1 MDFENFE
8 QYLSN
13 NLKIKDDNEFQEKL
27 DLLLSHDKNKKK
39 LIKKNK
45 EKKKEEDLKNQK
57 KCKDESNEKKID
69 FILSDENSFEKYEK
83 KIEQMK
89 EDNYNID
96 NIFLTDFQKGKK
108 YIRNNDDKS
117 LNITDT
123 QNLINNEKNEI
134 DSDLRRMEEDI
145 KKNNPK
151 IYNPRKIKKYKEMK
165 DLKSGLDIKKDNNSE
180 NKITKGNLI
189 KKEKKKNINS
199 KNNINKNYNTKKII
213 NNNLINEIKKE
224 IADGGE
230 NDEDLI
236 MSLIQCPVKVCH
248 KNKSNIPKKNNEKLI
263 NIININNNK
272 SKENIIKNN
281 IKGNN
286 NIKNGSLLDIYKK
299 EKQIQNEL
307 QKIILNNPNISK
319 DDLISEEINNNQFY
333 NFNSNSKTLKKA
345 KLILLEDLSQE
356 EKTSIKE
363 IENNINI
370 IKKQISDI
378 DIEKNKYNKMIEEKK
393 NELIKFKSIKDKAEF
408 EYERELINDLRSVIN
423 KYKMEI
429 YKEELGLNK
438 EKDDS
443 ENNNKDEEIKQLKE
457 EYNDLKNELNTINK
471 NNEKFIADIQK
482 KIMIFKYENEQMKEK
497 IEFYQQN
504 VDLDKKENEISK
516 DEYLS
521 LLNQNIKKNKL
532 FQLNEEDSN
541 IIISKNNY
549 TNNIIKTTSKLN
561 HLKELDF
568 EFPEKYFDEKD
579 ENNNIIKHQF
589 NLDGKT
595 IKIFNNN
602 KKEIIFPNN
611 TKKQVFPD
619 GYTVVYFSNG
629 DIKETIPNYKEIYYY
644 KKDDA
649 YQINFNDGNKYIKYL
664 KTGKIYCDGNLIN

>member
-1 MDFENFE
+1 MNYQNFE
-8 QYLSN
+8 EYFSS
-13 NLKIKDDNEFQEKL
+13 NLKINDDNLFKEKL
-27 DLLLSHDKNKKK
+27 DLLLSNDKNQNQKNKINKEDEIRQKK
-39 LIKKNK
+39 L
-45 EKKKEEDLKNQK
+45 
-57 KCKDESNEKKID
+57 KDESNEKKID

-363 IENNINI
+363 IENNINN

-443 ENNNKDEEIKQLKE
+443 ENNNKDQEIKQLKE

>member
-1 MDFENFE
+1 MNYQNFE
-8 QYLSN
+8 EYFSS
-13 NLKIKDDNEFQEKL
+13 NLKINDDNLFKEKL
-27 DLLLSHDKNKKK
+27 DLLLSNDKNQNQKNKINKEDEIRQKK
-39 LIKKNK
+39 L
-45 EKKKEEDLKNQK
+45 
-57 KCKDESNEKKID
+57 KDESNEKKID

-286 NIKNGSLLDIYKK
+286 NIKNRSLLDIYKK

-363 IENNINI
+363 IENNINN

>member
-1 MDFENFE
+1 MNYQNFE
-8 QYLSN
+8 EYFSS
-13 NLKIKDDNEFQEKL
+13 NLKINDDNLFKEKL
-27 DLLLSHDKNKKK
+27 DLLLSNDKNQNQKNKINKEDEIRQKK
-39 LIKKNK
+39 L
-45 EKKKEEDLKNQK
+45 
-57 KCKDESNEKKID
+57 KDESKEKKID

-363 IENNINI
+363 IENNINN

>member
-1 MDFENFE
+1 MNYQNFE
-8 QYLSN
+8 EYFSS
-13 NLKIKDDNEFQEKL
+13 NLKINDDNLFKEKL
-27 DLLLSHDKNKKK
+27 DLLLSNDKNQHQKNKINKEDEIRQKK
-39 LIKKNK
+39 L
-45 EKKKEEDLKNQK
+45 
-57 KCKDESNEKKID
+57 KDESNEKKID

-180 NKITKGNLI
+180 NKISKGNLI

-363 IENNINI
+363 IENNINN

>member
-1 MDFENFE
+1 MNYQNFE
-8 QYLSN
+8 EYFSS
-13 NLKIKDDNEFQEKL
+13 NLKINDDNLFKEKL
-27 DLLLSHDKNKKK
+27 DLLLSNDKNQNQKNKINKEDEIRQKK
-39 LIKKNK
+39 L
-45 EKKKEEDLKNQK
+45 
-57 KCKDESNEKKID
+57 KDESNEKKID

-189 KKEKKKNINS
+189 KKEKKKNINC

-363 IENNINI
+363 IENNINN

-378 DIEKNKYNKMIEEKK
+378 NIEKNKYNKMIEEKK

>member
-1 MDFENFE
+1 MNYQNFE
-8 QYLSN
+8 EYFSS
-13 NLKIKDDNEFQEKL
+13 NLKINDDNLFKEKL
-27 DLLLSHDKNKKK
+27 DLLLSNDKNQNQKNKINKEDEIRQKK
-39 LIKKNK
+39 L
-45 EKKKEEDLKNQK
+45 
-57 KCKDESNEKKID
+57 KDESNEKKID
-69 FILSDENSFEKYEK
+69 FILSDENSFEKYEQ

-363 IENNINI
+363 IENNINN

>member
-1 MDFENFE
+1 MNYQNFE
-8 QYLSN
+8 EYFSS
-13 NLKIKDDNEFQEKL
+13 NLKINDDNLFKEKL
-27 DLLLSHDKNKKK
+27 DLLLSNDKNQNQKNKINKEDEIRQKK
-39 LIKKNK
+39 L
-45 EKKKEEDLKNQK
+45 
-57 KCKDESNEKKID
+57 KDESNEKKID

-199 KNNINKNYNTKKII
+199 KNNNNKNYNTKKII

-363 IENNINI
+363 IENNINN

>member
-1 MDFENFE
+1 MNYKNFE
-8 QYLSN
+8 EYFSS
-13 NLKIKDDNEFQEKL
+13 NLKINDDNLFKEKL
-27 DLLLSHDKNKKK
+27 DLLLSNDKNQNQKNKINKEDEIRQKK
-39 LIKKNK
+39 L
-45 EKKKEEDLKNQK
+45 
-57 KCKDESNEKKID
+57 KDESNEKKID

-199 KNNINKNYNTKKII
+199 KNNNNKNYNTKKII

-363 IENNINI
+363 IENNINN

>member
-1 MDFENFE
+1 
-8 QYLSN
+8 
-13 NLKIKDDNEFQEKL
+13 
-27 DLLLSHDKNKKK
+27 
-39 LIKKNK
+39 
-45 EKKKEEDLKNQK
+45 
-57 KCKDESNEKKID
+57 
-69 FILSDENSFEKYEK
+69 
-83 KIEQMK
+83 
-89 EDNYNID
+89 
-96 NIFLTDFQKGKK
+96 
-108 YIRNNDDKS
+108 
-117 LNITDT
+117 
-123 QNLINNEKNEI
+123 
-134 DSDLRRMEEDI
+134 
-145 KKNNPK
+145 
-151 IYNPRKIKKYKEMK
+151 
-165 DLKSGLDIKKDNNSE
+165 
-180 NKITKGNLI
+180 
-189 KKEKKKNINS
+189 
-199 KNNINKNYNTKKII
+199 
-213 NNNLINEIKKE
+213 
-224 IADGGE
+224 
-230 NDEDLI
+230 

-363 IENNINI
+363 IENNINN
-370 IKKQISDI
+370 IKKQISYI

>member
-1 MDFENFE
+1 
-8 QYLSN
+8 
-13 NLKIKDDNEFQEKL
+13 
-27 DLLLSHDKNKKK
+27 
-39 LIKKNK
+39 
-45 EKKKEEDLKNQK
+45 
-57 KCKDESNEKKID
+57 
-69 FILSDENSFEKYEK
+69 
-83 KIEQMK
+83 
-89 EDNYNID
+89 
-96 NIFLTDFQKGKK
+96 
-108 YIRNNDDKS
+108 
-117 LNITDT
+117 
-123 QNLINNEKNEI
+123 
-134 DSDLRRMEEDI
+134 
-145 KKNNPK
+145 
-151 IYNPRKIKKYKEMK
+151 
-165 DLKSGLDIKKDNNSE
+165 
-180 NKITKGNLI
+180 
-189 KKEKKKNINS
+189 
-199 KNNINKNYNTKKII
+199 
-213 NNNLINEIKKE
+213 
-224 IADGGE
+224 
-230 NDEDLI
+230 

-363 IENNINI
+363 IENNINN

>member
-1 MDFENFE
+1 MNYQNFE
-8 QYLSN
+8 EYFSS
-13 NLKIKDDNEFQEKL
+13 NLKINDDNLFKEKL
-27 DLLLSHDKNKKK
+27 DLLLSNDKNQNQKNRINIEDEIRQKK
-39 LIKKNK
+39 L
-45 EKKKEEDLKNQK
+45 
-57 KCKDESNEKKID
+57 KDESNEKKID

-363 IENNINI
+363 IENNINN

>member
-1 MDFENFE
+1 MNYQNFE
-8 QYLSN
+8 EYFSS
-13 NLKIKDDNEFQEKL
+13 NLKINDDNLFKEKL
-27 DLLLSHDKNKKK
+27 DLLLSNDKNQNQKNKINKEDEIRQKK
-39 LIKKNK
+39 L
-45 EKKKEEDLKNQK
+45 
-57 KCKDESNEKKID
+57 KDESNEKKID

-363 IENNINI
+363 IENNINN

>member
-1 MDFENFE
+1 MNYQNFE
-8 QYLSN
+8 EYFSS
-13 NLKIKDDNEFQEKL
+13 NLKINDDNLFKEKL
-27 DLLLSHDKNKKK
+27 DLLLSNDKNQNQKNKINKEDEIRQKK
-39 LIKKNK
+39 L
-45 EKKKEEDLKNQK
+45 
-57 KCKDESNEKKID
+57 KDESNEKKID

-363 IENNINI
+363 IENNINN

-443 ENNNKDEEIKQLKE
+443 ENNNKDEEIKRLKE

>member
-1 MDFENFE
+1 MNYQNFE
-8 QYLSN
+8 EYFSS
-13 NLKIKDDNEFQEKL
+13 NLKINDDNLFKEKL
-27 DLLLSHDKNKKK
+27 DLLLSNDKNQNQKNKINKEDEIRQKK
-39 LIKKNK
+39 L
-45 EKKKEEDLKNQK
+45 
-57 KCKDESNEKKID
+57 KDESNEKKID

-363 IENNINI
+363 IENNINN

-443 ENNNKDEEIKQLKE
+443 ENNNKDEEIKKLKE

>member
-1 MDFENFE
+1 MDYQNFE
-8 QYLSN
+8 EYFSS
-13 NLKIKDDNEFQEKL
+13 NLKINDDNLFKEKL
-27 DLLLSHDKNKKK
+27 DLLLSNDKNQNQKNKINKEDEIRQKK
-39 LIKKNK
+39 L
-45 EKKKEEDLKNQK
+45 
-57 KCKDESNEKKID
+57 KDESNEKKID

-199 KNNINKNYNTKKII
+199 KNNNNKNYNTKKII

-333 NFNSNSKTLKKA
+333 NFNSSSKTLKKA

-363 IENNINI
+363 IENNINN

-649 YQINFNDGNKYIKYL
+649 FQINFNDGNKYIKYL
-664 KTGKIYCDGNLIN
+664 KTGKIYCDGNLVN

>member
-1 MDFENFE
+1 MNYQNFE
-8 QYLSN
+8 EYFSS
-13 NLKIKDDNEFQEKL
+13 NLKINDDNLFEEKL
-27 DLLLSHDKNKKK
+27 DLLLSNDKNQNQKNKINKEDEIRQKK
-39 LIKKNK
+39 L
-45 EKKKEEDLKNQK
+45 
-57 KCKDESNEKKID
+57 KDESNEKKID

-363 IENNINI
+363 IENNINN

>member
-1 MDFENFE
+1 MNYQNFE
-8 QYLSN
+8 EYFSS
-13 NLKIKDDNEFQEKL
+13 NLKINDDNLFKEKL
-27 DLLLSHDKNKKK
+27 DLLLSNDKNQNQKNKINKEDEIRQKK
-39 LIKKNK
+39 L
-45 EKKKEEDLKNQK
+45 
-57 KCKDESNEKKID
+57 KDESNEKKID

-117 LNITDT
+117 LNTTDT

-363 IENNINI
+363 IENNINN

-378 DIEKNKYNKMIEEKK
+378 DVEKNKYNKMIEEKK

-521 LLNQNIKKNKL
+521 LLNQNNKKNKL

>member
-1 MDFENFE
+1 MNYQNFE
-8 QYLSN
+8 EYFSS
-13 NLKIKDDNEFQEKL
+13 NLKINDDNLFKEKL
-27 DLLLSHDKNKKK
+27 DLLLSNDKNQNQKNKINKEDEIRQKK
-39 LIKKNK
+39 L
-45 EKKKEEDLKNQK
+45 
-57 KCKDESNEKKID
+57 KDESNEKKID

-263 NIININNNK
+263 NINNNK

-319 DDLISEEINNNQFY
+319 DDLISEEINNNEFY

-363 IENNINI
+363 IENNINN

>member
-1 MDFENFE
+1 MNYQNFE
-8 QYLSN
+8 EYFSS
-13 NLKIKDDNEFQEKL
+13 NLKINDDNLFKEKL
-27 DLLLSHDKNKKK
+27 DLLLSNDKNQNQKNKINKEDEIRQKK
-39 LIKKNK
+39 L
-45 EKKKEEDLKNQK
+45 
-57 KCKDESNEKKID
+57 KDESNEKKID

-199 KNNINKNYNTKKII
+199 KNNNNKNYNTKKII

-363 IENNINI
+363 IENNINN

-423 KYKMEI
+423 KYKIEI

>member
-1 MDFENFE
+1 MNYQNFE
-8 QYLSN
+8 EYFSS
-13 NLKIKDDNEFQEKL
+13 NLKINDDNLFKEKL
-27 DLLLSHDKNKKK
+27 DLLLSNDKNQNQKNKINKEDEIRQKK
-39 LIKKNK
+39 L
-45 EKKKEEDLKNQK
+45 
-57 KCKDESNEKKID
+57 KDESNEKKID

-108 YIRNNDDKS
+108 YIRNNDDNKS

-363 IENNINI
+363 IENNINN

-443 ENNNKDEEIKQLKE
+443 ENNNKDEEIKHLKE

-649 YQINFNDGNKYIKYL
+649 YQINYNDGNKYIKYL

>member
-1 MDFENFE
+1 MNYQNFE
-8 QYLSN
+8 EYFSS
-13 NLKIKDDNEFQEKL
+13 NLKINDDNLFKEKL
-27 DLLLSHDKNKKK
+27 DLLLSNDKNQNQKNKINKEDEIRQKK
-39 LIKKNK
+39 L
-45 EKKKEEDLKNQK
+45 
-57 KCKDESNEKKID
+57 KDESNEKKID

-248 KNKSNIPKKNNEKLI
+248 KNKSNIPKKNNEKII

-363 IENNINI
+363 IENNINN

-443 ENNNKDEEIKQLKE
+443 ENNNKDQEIKQLKE

-521 LLNQNIKKNKL
+521 LFNQNIKKNKL

>member
-1 MDFENFE
+1 MNYQNFE
-8 QYLSN
+8 EYFSL
-13 NLKIKDDNEFQEKL
+13 NLKINDDNLFKEKL
-27 DLLLSHDKNKKK
+27 DLLLSNDKNQNQKNKINKEDEIRQKK
-39 LIKKNK
+39 L
-45 EKKKEEDLKNQK
+45 
-57 KCKDESNEKKID
+57 KDESNEKKID

-363 IENNINI
+363 IENNINN